1 MKYFTIIVEIVLYLT
16 CSVLLY
22 RIQAHNF
29 LLPALTLLLVLFY
42 FIKVTIQHADTREGK
57 LLKIGRPL
65 LYRFELITTG
75 ILSATF
81 IVTGILVQ
89 SEVAWQGINIYV
101 FAGISLPLL
110 RTLVLN
116 NYHLMFRD
124 KDLTINNSY
133 INSTRI
139 PWNSIG
145 HAELSADRLYIH
157 GKESASHELDII
169 LRSNT
174 WQKIEEYLISK
185 GVTVNRV

>member
-1 MKYFTIIVEIVLYLT
+1 MT

-81 IVTGILVQ
+81 IITGILVQ

-101 FAGISLPLL
+101 FAGISLPVF
-110 RTLVLN
+110 RALVLN
-116 NYHLMFRD
+116 NRQLIFRHNG
-124 KDLTINNSY
+124 LTINNSY
-133 INSTRI
+133 VNSTRI

-145 HAELSADRLYIH
+145 YAELSDDRLYIH
-157 GKESASHELDII
+157 DKEAASHDSDIV
-169 LRSNT
+169 LQPNT
-174 WQKIEEYLISK
+174 RQKIEEYLISK
-185 GVTVNRV
+185 GVTVNRI